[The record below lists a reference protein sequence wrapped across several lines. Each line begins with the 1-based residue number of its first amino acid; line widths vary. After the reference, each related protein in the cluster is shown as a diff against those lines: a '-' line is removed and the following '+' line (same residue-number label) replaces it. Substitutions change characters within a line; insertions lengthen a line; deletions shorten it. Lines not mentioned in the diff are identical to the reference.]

1 MPSSLRLVAALI
13 ALCLA
18 LISPVQAQGTGTDLE
33 VFLKREVSDWRL
45 EGGDRVETRLNRL
58 GLQVSDHVTGGLWI
72 GIHGGYVG
80 MSQSGNPATQGMD
93 LGGWFLGTSGRWGFL
108 EAGPVAL
115 SLLGHYTYNDVDATL
130 DDQRTRYSWHHYG
143 AGLESAFR
151 LGAVRLRLG
160 VDYSAVDGD
169 EKASGSIQRT
179 LSLSE
184 DEAVTGRAALD
195 LFVDPTGWISFQM
208 ESGGRRGAGIWFARR
223 F

>member
-1 MPSSLRLVAALI
+1 MPPSRRLAAAPI
-13 ALCLA
+13 VLCLA
-18 LISPVQAQGTGTDLE
+18 LTSPAPAQTTGTEFE

-45 EGGDRVETRLNRL
+45 EGGHRVETRINRL
-58 GLQVSDHVTGGLWI
+58 GMQISDHVTGGLWI
-72 GIHGGYVG
+72 GIHGGYLS

-93 LGGWFLGTSGRWGFL
+93 LGGWFLGTSGRWRFL

-115 SLLGHYTYNDVDATL
+115 SLLGQYTYNDADSSL
-130 DDQRTRYSWHHYG
+130 DNQRTRYSWHHYG

-151 LGAVRLRLG
+151 LDAVQLRLG

-169 EKASGSIQRT
+169 EKASGPVQRT

-184 DEAVTGRAALD
+184 DESVTSRAALD
-195 LFVDPTGWISFQM
+195 LFVDPTGWITFQV

-223 F
+223 Y